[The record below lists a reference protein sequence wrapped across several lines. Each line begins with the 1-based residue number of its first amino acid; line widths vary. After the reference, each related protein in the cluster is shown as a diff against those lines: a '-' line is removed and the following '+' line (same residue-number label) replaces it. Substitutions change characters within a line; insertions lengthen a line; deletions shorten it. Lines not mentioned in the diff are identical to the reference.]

1 MYSGDTRVACVQC
14 DNRNNLHE
22 DVLFNLNIRAN
33 RLQCDKIN
41 IKHVFF
47 KFESINPIFDKI
59 KVLYHLMEKM
69 KNEYDV
75 IINLDSKDAF
85 IYDSYKL
92 KQLINILIKSEKYGL
107 FSRDPNNYE
116 VPKSL
121 HINYLHHEK
130 KEQTFINA
138 GSFIIKN
145 NSETRNFIRDVIR
158 YSEVNIGFINKWP
171 YDQYYL
177 SKYVYNNKENFYIF
191 KCDVLN
197 TPYGSILRHN
207 WMKNEQLKNDLIY
220 VIENNEQ
227 SQIEISLEELIS
239 TAPYINTGVFL
250 L

>member
-92 KQLINILIKSEKYGL
+92 KQLINILIKSEKYGM
-107 FSRDPNNYE
+107 FSRDPNNHE

-121 HINYLHHEK
+121 HSNYRHHEK
-130 KEQTFINA
+130 KEQTFINS
-138 GSFIIKN
+138 GSFVIKN
-145 NSETRNFIRDVIR
+145 NEETRNFLRDVIQ
-158 YSEVNIGFINKWP
+158 YSETNTKFVRKWP

-177 SKYVYNNKENFYIF
+177 SKYVYNNKDKFYIF
-191 KCDVLN
+191 KCNVLN
-197 TPYGSILRHN
+197 SPYGSILRHN
-207 WMKNEQLKNDLIY
+207 WKKNEELENDMIN
-220 VIENNEQ
+220 VTQHSEPSPNIKVK
-227 SQIEISLEELIS
+227 LEELIS
-239 TAPYINTGVFL
+239 TAPYECDFFS
-250 L
+250 